1 MRALSLLLLGSTLAL
16 GAGCARDDPEA
27 GLEEAIKRPMEKAEG
42 VEQTLKDSAESRLR
56 DLDGDS

>member
-1 MRALSLLLLGSTLAL
+1 MKPLGMLLLGLTLAL

-56 DLDGDS
+56 ELDGEN